1 MRSQLSNWYNQFW
14 MPFKY
19 YISYM
24 IRSIRKKDEDDNQF
38 NNPFVIF

>member
-14 MPFKY
+14 MPLKLYTNYF
-19 YISYM
+19 
-24 IRSIRKKDEDDNQF
+24 IRSIRKKDDDDNQF